1 MKKFISEF
9 KEFALKGNMLDL
21 AIGLML
27 GTAFNSVV
35 KSIVDDILMPI
46 VGALIGQRDFSTF
59 VFTFYGAT
67 IKYGVFIQNIVNF
80 IIIAF
85 SLFMVVKVMN
95 KLKRKQEVVE
105 EVTQEAKKS
114 DESLLLE
121 EIKNTLVE
129 IKNKQ

>member
-21 AIGLML
+21 AIGLMI

-46 VGALIGQRDFSTF
+46 VGILIGGRDFSSLQIVVGT
-59 VFTFYGAT
+59 AT
-67 IKYGVFIQNIVNF
+67 IKYGMFIQNAVNF
-80 IIIAF
+80 VIIALC
-85 SLFMVVKVMN
+85 LFAIVKVIN
-95 KLKRKQEVVE
+95 RLKRKKEVVE
-105 EVTQEAKKS
+105 EVVEEVKKS
-114 DESLLLE
+114 DEALLLE

-129 IKNKQ
+129 IKNK

>member
-46 VGALIGQRDFSTF
+46 VGALIGGRDFSTF
-59 VFTFYGAT
+59 VYKFYDAE
-67 IKYGVFIQNIVNF
+67 IKYGMLIQNLVNF

-95 KLKRKQEVVE
+95 KLKRKKEEVEEVVE
-105 EVTQEAKKS
+105 EPKKS
-114 DESLLLE
+114 DEALLLE
-121 EIKNTLVE
+121 EIKNTLLE
-129 IKNKQ
+129 IKNK

>member
-95 KLKRKQEVVE
+95 KLKIKGIQDKSTFDLFKLVLDIAINASSKQ
-105 EVTQEAKKS
+105 K
-114 DESLLLE
+114 
-121 EIKNTLVE
+121 
-129 IKNKQ
+129 